1 MKKQS
6 RELSRCQGKG
16 SCLKFCLFEELA
28 SQIKLSLVSSRKGDP
43 VCSIVMSFDTLH
55 FEALIRRGASN
66 GGKREVYGLSSL
78 SKLDDLLGERWYVR
92 GINSVEDFCY
102 IEPGTVK
109 FYLKCQRQ
117 KLDFQL
123 QDDGTMK
130 TQYFGSKYKLV
141 FKFVRSNGTLTQ
153 WNNVL
158 RSCYS

>member
-16 SCLKFCLFEELA
+16 SYLSFVFSKNLRA
-28 SQIKLSLVSSRKGDP
+28 KLNSPLVSGRKGDP
-43 VCSIVMSFDTLH
+43 VCSIVVSFDTLR

-66 GGKREVYGLSSL
+66 GGKWEVYGLSSL

-92 GINSVEDFCY
+92 GINSAGDFCY

-109 FYLKCQRQ
+109 FYLKCQCQ

-123 QDDGTMK
+123 QDDSTMK
-130 TQYFGSKYKLV
+130 TQYFGSKHKLV

-153 WNNVL
+153 WNSVL
-158 RSCYS
+158 HSCYS